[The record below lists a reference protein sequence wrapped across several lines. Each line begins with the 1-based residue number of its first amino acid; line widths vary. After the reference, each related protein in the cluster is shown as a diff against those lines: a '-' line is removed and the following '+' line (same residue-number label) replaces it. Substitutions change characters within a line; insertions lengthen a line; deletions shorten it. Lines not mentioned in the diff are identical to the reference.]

1 MRGRREAPPPEEW
14 DGGEWVDVGA
24 DGRWTPSFSE
34 RVRALVILGVAFG
47 LLGIL
52 AAALSVG
59 DSDDG
64 EQADRPTPTTEPS
77 STTAS
82 TTTAPV
88 DPTSVGGEPPPES
101 CVFDDRQA
109 MPLREPSAVTVV
121 VLNGTPKG
129 GHAGDVT
136 AALEALGYETIEP
149 GNAGRIAT
157 TRIDY
162 RAGYCAEANRMI
174 SDLGVPTAGL
184 YAMEPGSEAA
194 LSRSDLVVTMGRD
207 SLDESG

>member
-1 MRGRREAPPPEEW
+1 MSGRREVPPPEDW
-14 DGGEWVDVGA
+14 DGGEWVDVGP
-24 DGRWTPSFSE
+24 DGRWTPSVSE
-34 RVRALVILGVAFG
+34 RVRALVVLGVAFG
-47 LLGIL
+47 LLLVL
-52 AAALSVG
+52 AAVASVG
-59 DSDDG
+59 DNDDG
-64 EQADRPTPTTEPS
+64 GQAARSTSSTEPV

-88 DPTSVGGEPPPES
+88 DPTSVGGEAPPES

-109 MPLREPSAVTVV
+109 MPLREPSTVTVV
-121 VLNGTPKG
+121 VHNGTPKG

-136 AALEALGYETIEP
+136 AALERLRYDTIEP

-194 LSRSDLVVTMGRD
+194 LSRSELVVTLGRD
-207 SLDESG
+207 SLDEAD